1 MEYFANEKSIKER
14 LQLYFFKNQKSSN
27 LNFVLNEVGKF
38 KFKKNESLRRTK
50 LSVFGFNA
58 ALKPMNLSNFL
69 IFSTIFGFNT
79 AVKPEFRK
87 KFKTFFEICNI
98 F

>member
-38 KFKKNESLRRTK
+38 KFKKMKVCGEQNCQ
-50 LSVFGFNA
+50 
-58 ALKPMNLSNFL
+58 FL
-69 IFSTIFGFNT
+69 
-79 AVKPEFRK
+79 VLMQH
-87 KFKTFFEICNI
+87 
-98 F
+98 